1 MIDTQTSTSRDR
13 RRLERYETDLECKL
27 NFAGREVW
35 GQVLD
40 ISRVGARIRL
50 LVPMLT
56 ELGPSLDLV
65 EIPRLGRLP
74 CVIRWRTQDQI
85 GVEFTEGILDTEKI
99 ISAVNSQ
106 RSD

>member
-1 MIDTQTSTSRDR
+1 MIDTQTSVVRDR
-13 RRLERYETDLECKL
+13 RSFERYATDLECKL

-40 ISRVGARIRL
+40 VSRAGAGIKL

-56 ELGPSLDLV
+56 ELGSVLDFV
-65 EIPRLGRLP
+65 EIPKLGRLP
-74 CVIRWRTQDQI
+74 CVIRWRTQDRL
-85 GVEFTEGILDTEKI
+85 GVEFTGGILDTEKV
-99 ISAVNSQ
+99 ISTVNSQ